1 MSVGRTTNGSLRA
14 SFKCFDHLP
23 RGQKRVCCV
32 QVITARQDTIRLDTM
47 RSTEILFL
55 ILYQI
60 GSKCSLPNNLQNP
73 CHRQTRSAR
82 SRHCHRWVAW
92 RKHIRLY
99 FSHDVEL
106 QNGKQGQSPE
116 LQTPTVKRSLKRW
129 NSEQPKQQSKSS
141 SQQTSISVST
151 SDTSQTLPTVA

>member
-1 MSVGRTTNGSLRA
+1 ML
-14 SFKCFDHLP
+14 CFHLS

-32 QVITARQDTIRLDTM
+32 QVITARQDTVRLDTM
-47 RSTEILFL
+47 NSTEILFL

-60 GSKCSLPNNLQNP
+60 GSKCSLPDNLQNS
-73 CHRQTRSAR
+73 CHLQTRSAR
-82 SRHCHRWVAW
+82 SRQCHCWVAW

-116 LQTPTVKRSLKRW
+116 LQMPTAKRSLKRW
-129 NSEQPKQQSKSS
+129 NSEQWKQQSKSS

-151 SDTSQTLPTVA
+151 SDTSQTLPIVA

>member
-1 MSVGRTTNGSLRA
+1 MSVGRTANGSLRA

-60 GSKCSLPNNLQNP
+60 GSKRSLPNNLQNP

-92 RKHIRLY
+92 RKHIRFY
-99 FSHDVEL
+99 FTHDVEL